1 MLLRQALRA
10 VGFDVISKDG
20 KFIIQQGGA
29 KVSPADERELAWSVA
44 EQVFWEDAM
53 RHGLFLFCCQQG
65 EIVQV
70 FDLANTLEVLPRAI
84 FEEEQPTQENTRQ
97 FSAEVAGILCDS
109 GVLLK
114 LGSGSVI
121 GWLPSRNIAFCV
133 IDGEPSLYAAASQTD
148 AVFLF
153 ESGVIIRRQELFR
166 AAASMKPSD
175 QFKG

>member
-10 VGFDVISKDG
+10 VGFDVIAKDG

-29 KVSPADERELAWSVA
+29 KVSPADDGELAWSVT
-44 EQVFWEDAM
+44 EQVFWEGAM

-70 FDLANTLEVLPRAI
+70 FDLANTLEVLPRAV
-84 FEEEQPTQENTRQ
+84 FEEERPTPENTML
-97 FSAEVAGILCDS
+97 FSAEVAGVLCES

-114 LGSGSVI
+114 PVSGSVI
-121 GWLPSRNIAFCV
+121 GWLPSRNIAFCIV
-133 IDGEPSLYAAASQTD
+133 DGEQSLYAAESQVD

-166 AAASMKPSD
+166 AAASMKPRD
-175 QFKG
+175 QTKG